1 MDSARLEALVA
12 WIGENPTLAGLVI
25 FLIAFGDALVIV
37 GVAIPAVPL
46 LFAVGTL
53 VGLGH
58 VDGAY
63 ALACATLGAFAGDAI
78 SFWVGRRWGPQLRN
92 HWPFRKYPQLL
103 ERGEIMFRRNA
114 IKSIFVARYVGPVR
128 PFVPAIAG
136 MAHMPLRRYV
146 PMSLLA
152 CFLWA
157 GIFLAPGWIFGA
169 SYDAV
174 AAVAVSQMGQRA
186 QMSQRAQL
194 MQMIQQKIQM
204 RQLMQMAPRI
214 AVAVVAVRQ
223 VKV

>member
-78 SFWVGRRWGPQLRN
+78 SFWVGHRYGPQLRQR
-92 HWPFRKYPQLL
+92 WPFHKHPQWL
-103 ERGEIMFRRNA
+103 ERGETTFRKHGM
-114 IKSIFVARYVGPVR
+114 KSIIMARYVGAIR

-136 MAHMPLRRYV
+136 MLKMKLRQYV
-146 PMSLLA
+146 PASAIAALVGSA
-152 CFLWA
+152 TFQ
-157 GIFLAPGWIFGA
+157 APGWVFGLVIVTQLAGSVQANVA
-169 SYDAV
+169 SLSLGGV
-174 AAVAVSQMGQRA
+174 TR
-186 QMSQRAQL
+186 MSS
-194 MQMIQQKIQM
+194 
-204 RQLMQMAPRI
+204 
-214 AVAVVAVRQ
+214 
-223 VKV
+223 